1 MARHA
6 KTARLIDQAVDILRE
21 HHQMTVRQVYYQL
34 VSRQVVKN
42 DRGPYQAVSKAL
54 VAARQEGT
62 IDVLRARL
70 REEVERHMDMEALQA
85 TLEAEEEERA
95 ELSTLL
101 TGAGSV

>member
-1 MARHA
+1 MA
-6 KTARLIDQAVDILRE
+6 LI
-21 HHQMTVRQVYYQL
+21 
-34 VSRQVVKN
+34 
-42 DRGPYQAVSKAL
+42 
-54 VAARQEGT
+54 AARQEGT